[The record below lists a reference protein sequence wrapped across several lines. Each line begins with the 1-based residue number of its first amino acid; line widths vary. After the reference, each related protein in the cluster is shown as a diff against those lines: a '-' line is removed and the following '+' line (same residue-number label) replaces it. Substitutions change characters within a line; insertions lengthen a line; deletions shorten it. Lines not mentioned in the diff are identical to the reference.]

1 MTDFERSRGPGG
13 QTGAEDTVLDVEDR
27 ERHRVSFP
35 PIPRPV
41 VLWRWAFPLVV
52 LAIIVW
58 STVLLLDGL
67 QTILDSEDGRT
78 REAITDPAAPGF
90 EAFVEQTW
98 SMLVVTEDEAGGL
111 AQVAVVAIADRE
123 SGGGT
128 VMLIP
133 PELVSTG
140 CPTGAC
146 RLDDVYRDGG
156 MEALHAMV
164 ARRLE
169 LEFTDAT
176 LLTPPRWATLVGP
189 VAPIPV
195 EVEHDLIETGA
206 DGTTVTRF
214 PAGEVLVAADDV
226 VAFMTFS
233 DDGADQ
239 DRLQRQGIIWRS
251 WLAQV
256 GTGGNTA
263 VNLPGIDL
271 PVVEVATALAAGP
284 TVVVDSLWSYSG
296 GEPAADSTRLEQRI
310 LDMFPFPIPLQ
321 PGQRATVRLLNGTGD
336 PLFDAPARDAVRR
349 AGADVIVVGN
359 FRNDHV
365 IQTRVVYRDPEM
377 AEKATALAAALG
389 TRVIHDDMVSPVAD
403 LTVLV
408 GKDFHLLKS

>member
-1 MTDFERSRGPGG
+1 MTDFGRSRGSGV
-13 QTGAEDTVLDVEDR
+13 QTRAEDTVLDVEGR
-27 ERHRVSFP
+27 ERHGRSFP
-35 PIPRPV
+35 SIPRPAA
-41 VLWRWAFPLVV
+41 LWRWGFPLVV

-58 STVLLLDGL
+58 STVLLLGGL
-67 QTILDSEDGRT
+67 RTILDSEEGRT

-133 PELVSTG
+133 PELVATD

-156 MEALHAMV
+156 VAALHAVV

-169 LEFTDAT
+169 VEFTDAT

-214 PAGEVLVAADDV
+214 PAGEVLVGADDV

-239 DRLQRQGIIWRS
+239 DRLKRQGIIWRS

-271 PVVEVATALAAGP
+271 PVVEVATALTAGP
-284 TVVVDSLWSYSG
+284 TVVVDSLWSYSE
-296 GEPAADSTRLEQRI
+296 GEPAADPARLEQRI
-310 LDMFPFPIPLQ
+310 LDMFPFPIPLH

-336 PLFDAPARDAVRR
+336 PSFDAPAREALRR

-408 GKDFHLLKS
+408 GKDFHLLKG

>member
-1 MTDFERSRGPGG
+1 M
-13 QTGAEDTVLDVEDR
+13 
-27 ERHRVSFP
+27 
-35 PIPRPV
+35 
-41 VLWRWAFPLVV
+41 
-52 LAIIVW
+52 
-58 STVLLLDGL
+58 
-67 QTILDSEDGRT
+67 
-78 REAITDPAAPGF
+78 
-90 EAFVEQTW
+90 
-98 SMLVVTEDEAGGL
+98 TEDEAGGL
-111 AQVAVVAIADRE
+111 AQVAVVAVADRE

-133 PELVSTG
+133 PELVATG

-156 MEALHAMV
+156 VEALHAVV

-169 LEFTDAT
+169 VEFTDAT

-195 EVEHDLIETGA
+195 EVEHDLIETGP
-206 DGTTVTRF
+206 DGTTVIRF
-214 PAGEVLVAADDV
+214 PAGEALVAADDV
-226 VAFMTFS
+226 VAFMAFP
-233 DDGADQ
+233 DEGADQ

-256 GTGGNTA
+256 RTGGDTA

-271 PVVEVATALAAGP
+271 PVVEVAAALAAGP
-284 TVVVDSLWSYSG
+284 TVVVDSIWSYSG
-296 GEPAADSTRLEQRI
+296 GEPVVDPARLEQRI

-336 PLFDAPARDAVRR
+336 PSFDAPAREAVRR
-349 AGADVIVVGN
+349 AGADVIVLGN

-365 IQTRVVYRDPEM
+365 IQTRVVYRNPEM

-389 TRVIHDDMVSPVAD
+389 ARVMHDDMVSPVAD

-408 GKDFHLLKS
+408 GKDFQLLRG

>member
-1 MTDFERSRGPGG
+1 VSDFERPCGLGG
-13 QTGAEDTVLDVEDR
+13 KTGDEDAVLDGEDR
-27 ERHRVSFP
+27 ERQGVLFP
-35 PIPRPV
+35 STLGPAT
-41 VLWRWAFPLVV
+41 LWRWGFPLVV

-58 STVLLLDGL
+58 SVVLLLDGL
-67 QTILDSEDGRT
+67 QTILASEEGRT

-98 SMLVVTEDEAGGL
+98 SMLFVTEDEAGGL
-111 AQVAVVAIADRE
+111 AQVAVAAVADRE
-123 SGGGT
+123 RGGGA

-133 PELVSTG
+133 PELVATG
-140 CPTGAC
+140 CSTGAC

-156 MEALHAMV
+156 VEALHAVV
-164 ARRLE
+164 ARRLGM
-169 LEFTDAT
+169 EFTDAT
-176 LLTPPRWATLVGP
+176 LLTPSRWATLVGP

-206 DGTTVTRF
+206 GGTTVTRF
-214 PAGEVLVAADDV
+214 PAGEVLVSADDV
-226 VAFMTFS
+226 VVFMTFS
-233 DDGADQ
+233 DDGAGQ

-251 WLAQV
+251 WLTQV

-271 PVVEVATALAAGP
+271 PVVEVAAALAAGP
-284 TVVVDSLWSYSG
+284 TVVVDSLWSYSE
-296 GEPAADSTRLEQRI
+296 GEPVVDPARLEQRI

-336 PLFDAPARDAVRR
+336 PSFDAPAREAVRR

-377 AEKATALAAALG
+377 ADKATTLAAALG
-389 TRVIHDDMVSPVAD
+389 TRVIHDEMVSPVAD

-408 GKDFHLLKS
+408 GKDFHLLRG

>member
-1 MTDFERSRGPGG
+1 MIDFERSRGPGG
-13 QTGAEDTVLDVEDR
+13 PTGAEDTVLDVENR
-27 ERHRVSFP
+27 KRHDVSFP
-35 PIPRPV
+35 PIPRPAT
-41 VLWRWAFPLVV
+41 LWRWGFPLVV

-78 REAITDPAAPGF
+78 RQAITDPAAPGF

-98 SMLVVTEDEAGGL
+98 SMLVVTEDAAGGL
-111 AQVAVVAIADRE
+111 AQVAVVAVADRE
-123 SGGGT
+123 RGGGT
-128 VMLIP
+128 VLLIP
-133 PELVSTG
+133 PELVAAGCSTG
-140 CPTGAC
+140 PC
-146 RLDDVYRDGG
+146 RLGDVYRGG
-156 MEALHAMV
+156 GVEALHAVV

-169 LEFTDAT
+169 VEFTDAT
-176 LLTPPRWATLVGP
+176 LLTPSRWATLVGP

-195 EVEHDLIETGA
+195 EVEHDLIETGVG
-206 DGTTVTRF
+206 GTTVTRF
-214 PAGEVLVAADDV
+214 RAGEVLVTADDV
-226 VAFMTFS
+226 VVFMTFS
-233 DDGADQ
+233 DDGVSQ

-263 VNLPGIDL
+263 ANLPGIDL
-271 PVVEVATALAAGP
+271 PVVEVAAALAAGP

-296 GEPAADSTRLEQRI
+296 GEPAVDPARLESRI

-336 PLFDAPARDAVRR
+336 PSLDAPAREAVRR
-349 AGADVIVVGN
+349 AGADIIVVGN

>member
-1 MTDFERSRGPGG
+1 MTDFERPRGSGG

-67 QTILDSEDGRT
+67 QTILDSEEGRT

-239 DRLQRQGIIWRS
+239 DRLQRQGVIWRS
-251 WLAQV
+251 WLSQV
-256 GTGGNTA
+256 ATGGNTA
-263 VNLPGIDL
+263 ANLPGIDL

-296 GEPAADSTRLEQRI
+296 GEPAADPTRLEQRI

-408 GKDFHLLKS
+408 GKDFHLLRS

>member
-1 MTDFERSRGPGG
+1 MTDFERPRGSGG
-13 QTGAEDTVLDVEDR
+13 STGAEDTVLDVEDR
-27 ERHRVSFP
+27 ERHGAPFP
-35 PIPRPV
+35 PIPGPAT
-41 VLWRWAFPLVV
+41 LWRWGFPLVV
-52 LAIIVW
+52 LAVIVW

-67 QTILDSEDGRT
+67 QTILDSEEGRT

-111 AQVAVVAIADRE
+111 AQVAVVAVADRE
-123 SGGGT
+123 RGGGT

-133 PELVSTG
+133 PELVATG
-140 CPTGAC
+140 CSTGAC
-146 RLDDVYRDGG
+146 HLDDVYRDGG
-156 MEALHAMV
+156 VEALHAVV
-164 ARRLE
+164 AGHLE
-169 LEFTDAT
+169 VEFTDTT

-195 EVEHDLIETGA
+195 EVEHDLIETGP
-206 DGTTVTRF
+206 DDTTVIRF
-214 PAGEVLVAADDV
+214 PAGEALVAADDV
-226 VAFMTFS
+226 VAFMAFPNE
-233 DDGADQ
+233 GADQ

-256 GTGGNTA
+256 RTGGNTA

-271 PVVEVATALAAGP
+271 PIVEVAAALAAGP
-284 TVVVDSLWSYSG
+284 TVVVDSIWSYSG
-296 GEPAADSTRLEQRI
+296 GEPVVDPARLEQRI

-336 PLFDAPARDAVRR
+336 PSFDAPAREAVRR
-349 AGADVIVVGN
+349 AGADVIVLGN

-365 IQTRVVYRDPEM
+365 IQTRVGYRDPEM

-389 TRVIHDDMVSPVAD
+389 TRVIHDGMVSPVAD

-408 GKDFHLLKS
+408 GKDFQLLRG

>member
-1 MTDFERSRGPGG
+1 MSDFERPHGPGG
-13 QTGAEDTVLDVEDR
+13 PTGAEDTVLDVENR
-27 ERHRVSFP
+27 KRHGASFP
-35 PIPRPV
+35 PIPRPAT
-41 VLWRWAFPLVV
+41 LWRWGFPLVV
-52 LAIIVW
+52 LAVIVW

-67 QTILDSEDGRT
+67 RTILDSEEGRT
-78 REAITDPAAPGF
+78 RQAITDPAAPGF

-98 SMLVVTEDEAGGL
+98 SMLIVTEDEAGGL
-111 AQVAVVAIADRE
+111 AQVAVVAVADRE

-133 PELVSTG
+133 PELVATG
-140 CPTGAC
+140 CPTGGC

-156 MEALHAMV
+156 VEALHAVV

-169 LEFTDAT
+169 VEFTDVT

-189 VAPIPV
+189 VDPIPV
-195 EVEHDLIETGA
+195 EVEHDLIESGP
-206 DGTTVTRF
+206 DGTTVIRF
-214 PAGEVLVAADDV
+214 PAGEALVAAQDV
-226 VAFMTFS
+226 VAFMAFP
-233 DDGADQ
+233 DEGADQ
-239 DRLQRQGIIWRS
+239 DRLQRQGVIWRS

-256 GTGGNTA
+256 RIGGNTA
-263 VNLPGIDL
+263 ANLPGIDL
-271 PVVEVATALAAGP
+271 PVVEVAAALAAGP
-284 TVVVDSLWSYSG
+284 TVVVDSLWSYFG
-296 GEPAADSTRLEQRI
+296 GELLVDPARLEQRI

-336 PLFDAPARDAVRR
+336 PSFDTPTREAVRR

-389 TRVIHDDMVSPVAD
+389 SRVIHDDMVSPVAD

-408 GKDFHLLKS
+408 GKDFHLLRG

>member
-1 MTDFERSRGPGG
+1 MTDFERPRGPGSP
-13 QTGAEDTVLDVEDR
+13 TGAEDTVLDVEDR
-27 ERHRVSFP
+27 ERHGASFL
-35 PIPRPV
+35 PISRQAA
-41 VLWRWAFPLVV
+41 LWRWGFPLVV

-58 STVLLLDGL
+58 SAVLLLGGL
-67 QTILDSEDGRT
+67 QTILDSEEGRT

-111 AQVAVVAIADRE
+111 AQVAVVAVADRE

-133 PELVSTG
+133 SELVTAG
-140 CPTGAC
+140 CPTGVC

-156 MEALHAMV
+156 VEALHTVV
-164 ARRLE
+164 ARRLDV
-169 LEFTDAT
+169 EFTDAT

-195 EVEHDLIETGA
+195 EVEHDLIETGL
-206 DGTTVTRF
+206 DGTTVIRF
-214 PAGEVLVAADDV
+214 PAGEVRVAADDV
-226 VAFMTFS
+226 VAFMAFS

-239 DRLQRQGIIWRS
+239 DRLQRQGTIWRS

-256 GTGGNTA
+256 RTGGNTA

-271 PVVEVATALAAGP
+271 PVVEVAATLAAGP

-296 GEPAADSTRLEQRI
+296 GELVVDPARLEQRI

-336 PLFDAPARDAVRR
+336 PSFDAPARKAVRK

-408 GKDFHLLKS
+408 GKDFHLLKG